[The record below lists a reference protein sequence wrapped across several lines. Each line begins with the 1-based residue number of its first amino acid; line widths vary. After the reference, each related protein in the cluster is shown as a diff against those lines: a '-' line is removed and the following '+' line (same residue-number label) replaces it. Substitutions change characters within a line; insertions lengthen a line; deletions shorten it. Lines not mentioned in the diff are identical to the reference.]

1 MHKYWRHIGD
11 YAKDTKHLTMLEHG
25 ALTLM
30 LDWAYASERPLPE
43 DERTLFR
50 LCSAFDKAEREA
62 VITVRDEFFELGEE
76 GYTQR
81 RVLREIAEFRAKAE
95 KASASAAMR
104 WQKDRHANA
113 MPTECERN
121 ANAMRTHSDGNAN
134 GMLRARV
141 PTTNNQQPATTFL
154 SAPDGAGPS
163 DDGSAQGLPAAVPT
177 DSGQKKKKG
186 GADQDA
192 LAWAPEGGWTGF
204 TGDLWDELSQA
215 YPACDIR
222 RQMLAMEQWL
232 KANPAKARKS
242 NWRKF
247 VTSWL
252 AKEQDRGG
260 DLRGMPQP
268 AWSGL
273 GAKKEGGALLTI
285 EHPPVGY
292 EQAMAALFGE
302 EWQQICPAWPQM
314 TASDKSQVRAW
325 LREHGEEAA

>member
-1 MHKYWRHIGD
+1 VHKYWRHIGD

-81 RVLREIAEFRAKAE
+81 RVQREIAEFRSKAE
-95 KASASAAMR
+95 KAAASAAVR
-104 WQKDRHANA
+104 WQSNRNANA
-113 MPTECERN
+113 EPSQCERN
-121 ANAMRTHSDGNAN
+121 ANALPTHSERNAN
-134 GMLRARV
+134 GMLRTRV
-141 PTTNNQQPATTFL
+141 PTTNNQQPTTTFL

-163 DDGSAQGLPAAVPT
+163 GDGAAVAAADELEP

-186 GADQDA
+186 GAAQDA
-192 LAWAPEGGWTGF
+192 LAWTPEGGWSGF
-204 TGDLWDELSQA
+204 TGDLWDELALA

-247 VTSWL
+247 VTNWL

-260 DLRGMPQP
+260 DLRGQSAP

-273 GAKKEGGALLTI
+273 GAKNASPPPQSI
-285 EHPPVGY
+285 EDAPAGY
-292 EQAMAALFGE
+292 ERAMADLFGDG
-302 EWQQICPAWPQM
+302 WQQMPAWAQM